1 MLTNLNQNLQR
12 FRAVAIAT
20 CLALLLS
27 GCVKYD
33 VGVTFDSPHS
43 GQIVQT
49 VRLGDRLA
57 AFNGAS
63 SQQWLD
69 SLEAR
74 ARQLQGKA
82 KRVSRQELE
91 VTIPFT
97 TGKDFSQKFNQFF
110 QGVGPLNDPNR
121 DPGRDS
127 NRDPGRDPGRDPNQA
142 RSGDKP
148 EVITALELQQ
158 ANFLLGVRNRLVL
171 DVDLRSLGI
180 ISDDETIVVNPGSL
194 VDLDFRLN
202 GVVPSSRQ
210 RGPDAIAGQPVPGGM
225 VWRLNPGQRNHIEA
239 TFWQPS
245 ALGLSTLALAGFIA
259 ASRYLKDKISP
270 A

>member
-1 MLTNLNQNLQR
+1 MLSNLNQNLQR
-12 FRAVAIAT
+12 FRAVAIAV

-43 GQIVQT
+43 GQIIQT

-74 ARQLQGKA
+74 ARQLRGKA
-82 KRVSRQELE
+82 KRVSRQELQ
-91 VTIPFT
+91 VIIPFT

-121 DPGRDS
+121 DPGRDQ
-127 NRDPGRDPGRDPNQA
+127 NRARPGGQ
-142 RSGDKP
+142 P

-202 GVVPSSRQ
+202 GVAPSSRQ